1 MLKDDLKEKCV
12 LFFAPETLPSMAGA
26 GINAYA
32 FASFI
37 SKYARTTQLCCLNY
51 NNSLPKYEPHGQ
63 LIIKRLPYYKR
74 SILHKLFSFPFLL
87 LNYYRNIRHFDIIMV
102 YSGYLIG
109 FQFIIWISRILK
121 RKVIFR
127 STLLHGDDPETLLSK
142 NLLMRSL
149 NKFVLNQ
156 LNIYFAINPV
166 FADQFRTLLG
176 NKIQIVNLF
185 QGIDSKRFYPSS
197 LQHKNQIRK
206 KIQIPS
212 NELVL
217 LSVGILLKKKG
228 YEKVFPL
235 LTTLDIPFIYV
246 VVGEYLPDQVRNLS
260 NEEMKEMHT
269 LFYQGKD
276 LLGDRIRFTGPVEA
290 IENYFHAADIF
301 LLSSLQEGTPNV
313 LLEALACGLPC
324 ITRSLPGISGL
335 LTFHEKNALEFD
347 HIRVLPQLIKDLAD
361 HPQKMKNIGMNASE
375 TIHENYTFERIADKL
390 FSSLNG

>member
-1 MLKDDLKEKCV
+1 
-12 LFFAPETLPSMAGA
+12 
-26 GINAYA
+26 
-32 FASFI
+32 
-37 SKYARTTQLCCLNY
+37 
-51 NNSLPKYEPHGQ
+51 
-63 LIIKRLPYYKR
+63 
-74 SILHKLFSFPFLL
+74 
-87 LNYYRNIRHFDIIMV
+87 MV